1 MNPTTPPFHE
11 KAIRWGCGACFIVLI
26 LLLTLTLCMAT
37 LLLLDAFLSP
47 PDQPTATPTPQFTA
61 TPTTPP
67 FTIKTSPYSYTTE
80 PRKAI
85 QIHVTVENHT
95 DHTYRIKEIYFQP
108 WDDSLLE
115 NFNCQLTEP
124 LSAPRQ
130 RSSHGYDYWVPQGLN
145 LPPGSTTL
153 TLSCRTNRWLYT
165 RVNIGLYLDN
175 HQPLQLTITIHSVSP

>member
-11 KAIRWGCGACFIVLI
+11 KAISWGCGTCFIVLS
-26 LLLTLTLCMAT
+26 LLLTLALCAAT

-47 PDQPTATPTPQFTA
+47 PAQPTATPA
-61 TPTTPP
+61 TPP
-67 FTIKTSPYSYTTE
+67 FTIKTSPYSYNTE
-80 PRKAI
+80 PGQAF

-95 DHTYRIKEIYFQP
+95 DRTCHIREIYFQP
-108 WDDSLLE
+108 WDSSLLD
-115 NFNCQLTEP
+115 NLHCQLTEP
-124 LSAPRQ
+124 LNTPRQ
-130 RSSHGYDYWVPQGLN
+130 RSPHGYDYWLPQGFN

-165 RVNIGLYLDN
+165 HVNIGLYLDN